1 MKVLQY
7 LIWFIPMV
15 IALDQRFCNFPS
27 EEPKKTEDGE
37 QFKEAQSAIVTANIE
52 FALKLFKQV
61 ASKSS
66 RVKGSPIQNIVI
78 SPLSISTTL
87 STLVLGARST
97 TYQEILD
104 VLNQNHTQEA
114 EMHGALGHLH
124 RTLNQP
130 ESNLQINIG
139 NAVFVDKKMEI
150 LERFLNETEHYYQ
163 AEIVKTDFTDGP
175 QVKGQIN
182 DHVKSKTDGK
192 IPEVIKDLD
201 PDTLMV
207 LINFV
212 LFKGEW
218 KRPFVRLLTTNDK
231 FIVDKDTTVN
241 VPMMSNPG
249 VYNIHHDKKLACTV
263 IELPYKSEAS
273 MLLILPEEGKIH
285 DVEEALSVDML
296 SRWRKSM
303 GKCNINLH
311 LPKFSITSSLD
322 LKTVLSDLGM
332 AMAFSVQANFSGMSQ
347 DVQLRVSQAVHKVI
361 LNVDNKG
368 TEGTPFTGFGLTFFA
383 PYPDV
388 KVNKPF
394 LALVIDDETNTILFM
409 GRITNPLKKNVEM

>member
-15 IALDQRFCNFPS
+15 IALDQRFCNFPR

-52 FALKLFKQV
+52 FALKLFKLV

-66 RVKGSPIQNIVI
+66 RAKGSPIQNIVI
-78 SPLSISTTL
+78 SPLSFSTML

-97 TYQEILD
+97 THQEIMD

-114 EMHGALGHLH
+114 EVHGVLGHLH
-124 RTLNQP
+124 RTLSQP

-150 LERFLNETEHYYQ
+150 LESFLNETVHYYQ

-218 KRPFVRLLTTNDK
+218 KLPFVPLLTTNDK

-249 VYNIHHDKKLACTV
+249 VYKIHQDKKLPCTV
-263 IELPYKSEAS
+263 IELPYKSKAS
-273 MLLILPEEGKIH
+273 MLLIVPEDGKIH
-285 DVEEALSVDML
+285 DVEEALSVDMI
-296 SRWRKSM
+296 SGWRKSM
-303 GKCNINLH
+303 GKCKINLH
-311 LPKFSITSSLD
+311 IPKFSITSSLD

-347 DVQLRVSQAVHKVI
+347 DVQLRVSQAVHTVI
-361 LNVDNKG
+361 LNVDARG
-368 TEGTPFTGFGLTFFA
+368 TEGTPFTGLGLTFFA
-383 PYPDV
+383 PSPEV

-394 LALVIDDETNTILFM
+394 LVLVIDDETNTILFL